1 MREKQRTNMAAKIKF
16 TWQDYEDRVE
26 EISLELDI
34 PTSDAQALLDLELRE
49 RGIDLEDL
57 SKD

>member
-1 MREKQRTNMAAKIKF
+1 MAAKIKF

>member
-1 MREKQRTNMAAKIKF
+1 MAAKIKF

-57 SKD
+57 SQD